1 MTAAQK
7 VLVKKVRRGDSSPP
21 SSPSILSLYPET
33 QLFPGIDCDK
43 LVVYLSAMSIDFPA
57 EEEAVLKRWREIDAF
72 RRQVEL
78 SRGRKPYSK
87 RLSLQT
93 PKMKGSLTARYL

>member
-1 MTAAQK
+1 MLQDARANYDAAQK

-21 SSPSILSLYPET
+21 SSLLILSLYPKP
-33 QLFPGIDCDK
+33 QLSWGIDCDK
-43 LVVYLSAMSIDFPA
+43 LVIYFSAMSIDFPA
-57 EEEAVLKRWREIDAF
+57 EEESVLKRWREIDAF

-87 RLSLQT
+87 IIS
-93 PKMKGSLTARYL
+93 KDA